1 VRAADRFDPDSLGRE
16 IALQPAR
23 DRLQNDLVAD
33 AFDGDHHRFSQ
44 LHAPEASH
52 TKPWPLGLRLI
63 GEAGFEVRPVPL
75 VHDER
80 PVGAEGFL
88 AIRPGLIP
96 LI

>member
-1 VRAADRFDPDSLGRE
+1 MEAMGVR
-16 IALQPAR
+16 
-23 DRLQNDLVAD
+23 
-33 AFDGDHHRFSQ
+33 
-44 LHAPEASH
+44 
-52 TKPWPLGLRLI
+52 PLDEHVCGLFPRATWLRLI

-80 PVGAEGFL
+80 PFGAEGFL

>member
-1 VRAADRFDPDSLGRE
+1 MDTGIGFQDLAVVGMREWPGRAPL
-16 IALQPAR
+16 LKTK
-23 DRLQNDLVAD
+23 
-33 AFDGDHHRFSQ
+33 
-44 LHAPEASH
+44 LHEHVCGLFPRAM
-52 TKPWPLGLRLI
+52 WLRLI
-63 GEAGFEVRPVPL
+63 GETGFEVRPAPL